1 MSEEKE
7 ADSVRVGIYDREY
20 LLRTTGDP
28 ERLKG
33 LCVSLDKRMRE
44 IAAATGAVDTL
55 KVAVLAALS
64 IADDMQRARDELMK
78 LDDSVG
84 QRSIACVGML
94 DRFFS

>member
-1 MSEEKE
+1 MSEQKE
-7 ADSVRVGIYDREY
+7 AGSVRVRIYDREY
-20 LLRTTGDP
+20 MLRTTGDP

-44 IAAATGAVDTL
+44 IATSTGAVDTL

-64 IADDMQRARDELMK
+64 IADDMQRAREELMK
-78 LDDSVG
+78 LDESVG